1 MPSYLNINPQK
12 PQTTF
17 AGDEA
22 TAINIT
28 YIGTGVGVIDAGGV
42 NTIIFTDS
50 ESGAT
55 LPTDGT
61 TAAGTLDADVATVA
75 DIGLLNDV
83 INASSGFKS
92 TIVAALRADDWDD
105 ELLDTTPITVN
116 PGEDLDVKWDSADH
130 VAGTTHVKACLGP
143 EADEDRSGAARLSTE
158 NGLKRPEPDSASLIE
173 IFDREHR
180 PLSMAN
186 LDRLTYSVGDD
197 GTDGTITGQV
207 EVYRSTQAADTL
219 VHTTTIGSDTADA
232 DTFSLVA
239 THEFS
244 PPVMSKHGE
253 RLVIVFKPVVSAGDA
268 IDQVQLNVEGG
279 HGPAGSPLL

>member
-42 NTIIFTDS
+42 DQIIFTDTEAS
-50 ESGAT
+50 AT
-55 LPTDGT
+55 LPDDGT
-61 TAAGTLDADVATVA
+61 TTAGTLDADVATVA
-75 DIGLLNDV
+75 TVGLLNDV
-83 INASSGFKS
+83 INVSSGFRS
-92 TIVAALRADDWDD
+92 VIVAALRADDWDD
-105 ELLDTTPITVN
+105 ELLDTTAITVN
-116 PGEDLDVKWDSADH
+116 PGESLDVKWDSGDH
-130 VAGTTHVKACLGP
+130 VLGTAHVKACLGP
-143 EADEDRSGAARLSTE
+143 EADEARSGAARLSTE
-158 NGLKRPEPDSASLIE
+158 NGLSRPEPDSNSAIE

-207 EVYRSTQAADTL
+207 DIYSSSQTADTL
-219 VHTTTIGSDTADA
+219 IHTTAIGSDTADA
-232 DTFSLVA
+232 VAFSLVA
-239 THEFS
+239 THEFN
-244 PPVMSKHGE
+244 PPVMSLHGE
-253 RLVIVFKPVVSAGDA
+253 RLVIVFRPVVSAADA
-268 IDQVQLNVEGG
+268 IDQVQLNCEGG